1 MKRLFNGF
9 FASCLLHGALFGG
22 SLGWI
27 AWSQAHLPRSIDI
40 DLSGTSLLMRPRNAA
55 SQTAAVA
62 PPQPWILAMKGHAT
76 PKPQAQPLTATAQPE
91 QEAGPVCPPP
101 CPQNANDW
109 MPAAATS
116 RRPEWDEGMIT
127 EDDYPS
133 ALKVKGV
140 EGKVVVEVLIDAA
153 GNVKGVTLEQGSAP
167 EFNQLVLERLKGSKF
182 RPAYDQNGN
191 AVACRLRLPL
201 AFKLRD

>member
-9 FASCLLHGALFGG
+9 FASCLLHAALFGG

-27 AWSQAHLPRSIDI
+27 AWSQSHAPRSIDI
-40 DLSGTSLLMRPRNAA
+40 DLSGSSLLMRPKNAP
-55 SQTAAVA
+55 SRSAAVA

-109 MPAAATS
+109 TPAAATS

-140 EGKVVVEVLIDAA
+140 EGTVVVEVLIDAS

-167 EFNQLVLERLKGSKF
+167 EFNQLVLDRLKRSKF

-201 AFKLRD
+201 RFKLSD